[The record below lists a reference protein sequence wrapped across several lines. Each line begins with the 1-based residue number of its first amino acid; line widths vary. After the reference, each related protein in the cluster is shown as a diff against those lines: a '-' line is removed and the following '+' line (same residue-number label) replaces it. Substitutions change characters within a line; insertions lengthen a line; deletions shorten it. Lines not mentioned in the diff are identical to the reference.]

1 MLISVN
7 KQSFG
12 CKSYR
17 SEYALSAQGG
27 PSNFMKIL
35 RQILGLFLI
44 CLALNA
50 PCTLFAGTKKAPL
63 VTIRL
68 HGEGSSTD
76 GPSFSSEVQL
86 NNPQVK
92 MFIRNVPVV
101 SERDIEAFLPFPGND
116 GQVGA
121 YFRLDAH
128 GNNKLH
134 QFTVEEK
141 GRTAIILINGRIVA
155 NMMIKSAVNDGILYV
170 PGGITQEEILVLQQH
185 FKIIGRES
193 EFGKKPRRPM
203 NQENEP

>member
-1 MLISVN
+1 
-7 KQSFG
+7 
-12 CKSYR
+12 
-17 SEYALSAQGG
+17 
-27 PSNFMKIL
+27 MKTL

-44 CLALNA
+44 FLALNA
-50 PCTLFAGTKKAPL
+50 PCPLFAGAKKAPL

-86 NNPQVK
+86 NNPPVK
-92 MFIRNVPVV
+92 IFIRNIPVV

-128 GNNKLH
+128 GANKLQ

-155 NMMIKSAVNDGILYV
+155 NVMIKSAVNDGILYV

-193 EFGKKPRRPM
+193 EFGKKPRRPVS
-203 NQENEP
+203 QETEP